1 MTAQWKTFRPR
12 QDLVSAYFEVEAD
25 SIEDLGSN
33 KFIAVHGVK
42 KSQVLMGPY
51 RYLTVR
57 ADRVW
62 LEFDSGEVRYMKNR
76 FVEDTDID
84 VDMKE
89 FFWVK
94 LRSAVISNE
103 LP

>member
-1 MTAQWKTFRPR
+1 MAEQWKTFRPG
-12 QDLVSAYFEVEAD
+12 QNLVSAYFEVED
-25 SIEDLGSN
+25 SSIEDLESG

-42 KSQVLMGPY
+42 KSEVLMGPF

-76 FVEDTDID
+76 FVEDTNID

-103 LP
+103 MP